1 MEVSKRIWKKSVIN
15 SPLSRGFLNGSSTV
29 PDLPDQHELHVF
41 LHFCFIKA
49 CESPP
54 SHAFKTAF
62 LMQKSSEFSFWQE
75 PVNNVIVIH
84 SADLVGEGK
93 GQGIKRKIGC
103 LQYKAR
109 LAAVARF
116 IAPDFSAF

>member
-1 MEVSKRIWKKSVIN
+1 
-15 SPLSRGFLNGSSTV
+15 
-29 PDLPDQHELHVF
+29 
-41 LHFCFIKA
+41 
-49 CESPP
+49 
-54 SHAFKTAF
+54 
-62 LMQKSSEFSFWQE
+62 MQKSSEFSFWQE